1 MAKRP
6 RAKALDG
13 SRVSNTL
20 VVVAGMLVD
29 GESPHIYTAPY
40 ESSSGPGGRYR
51 ELQKIGQGAF
61 GEVRYNPD
69 NSGGTIMH
77 QLDTS

>member
-6 RAKALDG
+6 RANEG
-13 SRVSNTL
+13 PEWVSKTL
-20 VVVAGMLVD
+20 VVAAGMLVD
-29 GESPHIYTAPY
+29 GESPPIYTAPY

-69 NSGGTIMH
+69 IIGGKQMPQI
-77 QLDTS
+77 DAS